1 MKNNHFIALSPGTLL
16 WQQISEFRLDDPD
29 AAVPFSRK
37 LARENK
43 WDAAFTQRAIQ
54 EYKRFIYLC
63 CISPT
68 GASPSEIVDKV
79 WHQHLLYT
87 QNYWEAFCEKTLG
100 QKIHHY
106 PSSGGPSEKQKY
118 IAWEE
123 STRQQYRQYFG
134 EDPPAAIWPDHSAPA
149 TLPVTQR
156 LSLFRKYWFPFL
168 LFFLSVFLFPGC
180 SSDSLP
186 GVVIVAI
193 LVFGSFGAMAVNK
206 EDKNPKKNNTGD
218 GSNCSSGSSCSS
230 SCGSSCS
237 SCSSGCGG
245 CGGS

>member
-1 MKNNHFIALSPGTLL
+1 MKNNQFIALSPGTLL
-16 WQQISEFRLDDPD
+16 WQQIDEFRLDDPD
-29 AAVPFSRK
+29 AVIPFSKK
-37 LARENK
+37 LAKENK
-43 WDAAFTQRAIQ
+43 WDATFTQRAIQ

-68 GASPSEIVDKV
+68 GASPSDIVDKV

-87 QNYWEAFCEKTLG
+87 KNYWEAFCENTLG

-134 EDPPAAIWPDHSAPA
+134 EDPPAAIWPNHSTP
-149 TLPVTQR
+149 TPLPVAKR
-156 LSLFRKYWFPFL
+156 LSLFRKYWIPFL
-168 LFFLSVFLFPGC
+168 LIFFSVFLFPGC
-180 SSDSLP
+180 SNSLP
-186 GVVIVAI
+186 GFIVVVIIV
-193 LVFGSFGAMAVNK
+193 LGSFGAFTVNK
-206 EDKNPKKNNTGD
+206 DDKSTNKKDTGG

-237 SCSSGCGG
+237 SCGSGCGG